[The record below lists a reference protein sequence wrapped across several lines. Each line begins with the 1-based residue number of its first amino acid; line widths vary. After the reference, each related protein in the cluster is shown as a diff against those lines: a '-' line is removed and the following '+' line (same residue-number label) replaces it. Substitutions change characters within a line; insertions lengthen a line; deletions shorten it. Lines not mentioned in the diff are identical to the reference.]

1 MAEAGE
7 EWKTHACLPSLVV
20 CTPSGLAKNKKHK
33 KNTNQKKKRKETSG
47 LFGMMGLGCGALF
60 FAIPFSEIKSG
71 LGEREKCVEP
81 FQYKLIVAH
90 K

>member
-20 CTPSGLAKNKKHK
+20 CTSSGLAKNKKHK
-33 KNTNQKKKRKETSG
+33 KNTNQKKKKEKKRPG
-47 LFGMMGLGCGALF
+47 CLGWGYGALF